1 MSINSL
7 SNKNAPNVV
16 ASASL
21 QSNGATEVR
30 KRKKWTMEMNIFII
44 REYFRITKLQDV
56 VSTYR
61 LDLFKAFQSKYPQF
75 PVTIQNLADQRRA
88 IMKKNYIPSAILE
101 KIKND
106 VKLELSINYS
116 DNNEVSNNLLQNY
129 VEPQSLQSLSNH
141 NDSFCPILDSP
152 NTIQTDKR
160 INNIRRDLG
169 RITQYLKGINSN
181 HLNNCIQ
188 SILNNNRIH
197 CLKYN
202 EYNKTLIEIK
212 DTLLQKLNIYS
223 KRLKRYKNNK
233 QRKFENK
240 LFRNNEKL
248 FYKNLTDNKTQTN
261 NGTPNI
267 NEIKEFWSNIW
278 SNEVPFNNQAEWIP
292 HLEND
297 IPDRNNRHHIQ
308 ISLEILVKNINSSHN
323 WKSPGGDQIHNF
335 WLKKFTCIHKCLL
348 DHFNGFIKE
357 PNTFPEFLAHGIT
370 YLKPK
375 DSDTKNPSKYRPI
388 TCLPTIYKIMTSCI
402 KVIIYDHCQKLNI
415 LNEEQKGCIKE
426 CFGCKEQLIIDTV
439 IMEQARKN
447 NRNIYTAFIDYKKA
461 YDSVPHSWLIKILK
475 IYKINLDLINCLSH
489 IMIFWRTTLNLSINN
504 TKLKSEPIQI
514 KRGIYQGDSLSP
526 LWFCLAINPL
536 TNLLNSTGYGFNIRL
551 NNTTLSKLNHL
562 LYMDD
567 IKLYASKKNHILSLL
582 TITENFSNDIGMSF
596 GIDKCKM
603 QSICRGHYE
612 HLEYTGMVPI

>member
-116 DNNEVSNNLLQNY
+116 DNNEVSNNLVENS
-129 VEPQSLQSLSNH
+129 VEPQSLQSLPNH
-141 NDSFCPILDSP
+141 NDSFCYQSNSTPN
-152 NTIQTDKR
+152 NTIQNNIINLDLSYNDIHVINQNFYYHQNFKEQIEDEFNRTLNEFEHIEPFNRPLLPKQQSSKKFFAMIEILNQFILPKFVNNTTSFKKLHSIIYSGALTIIRLNGSKEIDQTNNIKAKELPKWERRLTKR

-169 RITQYLKGINSN
+169 RITQYLKGINSK

-188 SILNNNRIH
+188 SILNKNRIH

-202 EYNKTLIEIK
+202 EYNETLIEIK

-248 FYKNLTDNKTQTN
+248 FYKNLADNKTQTN
-261 NGTPNI
+261 NGT
-267 NEIKEFWSNIW
+267 
-278 SNEVPFNNQAEWIP
+278 
-292 HLEND
+292 
-297 IPDRNNRHHIQ
+297 
-308 ISLEILVKNINSSHN
+308 
-323 WKSPGGDQIHNF
+323 
-335 WLKKFTCIHKCLL
+335 
-348 DHFNGFIKE
+348 
-357 PNTFPEFLAHGIT
+357 
-370 YLKPK
+370 
-375 DSDTKNPSKYRPI
+375 TK
-388 TCLPTIYKIMTSCI
+388 YK
-402 KVIIYDHCQKLNI
+402 
-415 LNEEQKGCIKE
+415 
-426 CFGCKEQLIIDTV
+426 
-439 IMEQARKN
+439 
-447 NRNIYTAFIDYKKA
+447 
-461 YDSVPHSWLIKILK
+461 
-475 IYKINLDLINCLSH
+475 
-489 IMIFWRTTLNLSINN
+489 
-504 TKLKSEPIQI
+504 
-514 KRGIYQGDSLSP
+514 
-526 LWFCLAINPL
+526 
-536 TNLLNSTGYGFNIRL
+536 
-551 NNTTLSKLNHL
+551 
-562 LYMDD
+562 
-567 IKLYASKKNHILSLL
+567 
-582 TITENFSNDIGMSF
+582 
-596 GIDKCKM
+596 
-603 QSICRGHYE
+603 
-612 HLEYTGMVPI
+612 